1 MDKKLSIICITY
13 NQKDYIK
20 QCLDGFIM
28 QKTNFEFVAYIGDD
42 CSTDGTIEIIQEY
55 EQKYPN
61 IIKGIYHN
69 QNVGVNQNLL
79 DVMSKCNTRYVAI
92 CEGDDYWTDP
102 YKLQKQVDY
111 LEEHSEYSACF
122 HPVRIKWEN
131 GKGKRES
138 YLS

>member
-69 QNVGVNQNLL
+69 QNVGVNQNL
-79 DVMSKCNTRYVAI
+79 
-92 CEGDDYWTDP
+92 
-102 YKLQKQVDY
+102 
-111 LEEHSEYSACF
+111 
-122 HPVRIKWEN
+122 
-131 GKGKRES
+131 
-138 YLS
+138 